1 MPINNVVTFAIC
13 NAYPG
18 MCFEAAFM
26 VVKSQPELSG
36 GRANIL
42 YPTNLTANNV
52 AEKVQ
57 EYALY

>member
-13 NAYPG
+13 NAHPG

-26 VVKSQPELSG
+26 VVKSPPELSG

-42 YPTNLTANNV
+42 YPTNLTAN
-52 AEKVQ
+52 
-57 EYALY
+57 